1 MIEKEL
7 VGAEIPPAIPASYEK
22 QLIWLEEHVS
32 INKKQE
38 KQQKKTAK
46 HKLGSLFSRPHRIT
60 SPCERP
66 RFFGRKSIAA
76 KANPCLNSRKGAF
89 FGILIAIK
97 TSSPEGSK
105 LQHDASRFEQEVIG
119 VALAAGKGSRMFS
132 LPTQLPKPVLPVLD
146 KPIVYHQLT
155 AMAKLGIKK
164 AIILVGHRGY
174 EVVRQ
179 IERQPP
185 LGIEIDY
192 VPQETSLGIAH
203 CVGRLEG
210 AIEGPFLLF
219 LGDIYFHA
227 PGLGGMIDLFRETK
241 SDAVL
246 GAIEEEDT
254 EAISRNYRIVTDGS
268 GLARQVIEKPR
279 YPKSNLK
286 GVGIYLF
293 TPVVFDAIRRTS
305 RTALRDEYEITD
317 SIQILID
324 LGYEAR
330 AFTDIVHDL
339 NVTFPRDL
347 LDLNLWALNHEG
359 LDKYVADSAEVG
371 SGAVIETAVVGAGA
385 VIGARAVVRNSVV
398 FAGAHV
404 PEGCE
409 LENVIVTESD
419 VCRV

>member
-1 MIEKEL
+1 M
-7 VGAEIPPAIPASYEK
+7 
-22 QLIWLEEHVS
+22 
-32 INKKQE
+32 N
-38 KQQKKTAK
+38 TK
-46 HKLGSLFSRPHRIT
+46 H
-60 SPCERP
+60 P
-66 RFFGRKSIAA
+66 RF
-76 KANPCLNSRKGAF
+76 
-89 FGILIAIK
+89 
-97 TSSPEGSK
+97 T
-105 LQHDASRFEQEVIG
+105 QEITG
-119 VALAAGKGSRMFS
+119 VTLAAGKGSRMMS
-132 LPTQLPKPVLPVLD
+132 LQTMLPKPVLPVLD
-146 KPIVYHQLT
+146 RPIVYHQLE
-155 AMAKLGIKK
+155 AMARLGIRK
-164 AIILVGHRGY
+164 AIVVVGHRGY

-185 LGIEIDY
+185 VGIEIDY
-192 VPQETSLGIAH
+192 VPQESTLGIAH
-203 CVGRLEG
+203 CVGCLES

-227 PGLGGMIDLFRETK
+227 PKLEGIVTLFRE
-241 SDAVL
+241 SQADAVL

-254 EAISRNYRIVTDGS
+254 EAISRNYCIVTDES

-305 RTALRDEYEITD
+305 RTAMRDEYEITD

-324 LGYEAR
+324 LGYGVR
-330 AFTDIVHDL
+330 PCTDIVHDL

-359 LDKYVADSAEVG
+359 LDKYVAETAEIG
-371 SGAVIETAVVGAGA
+371 SGAVIEKAVVGAGA
-385 VIGARAVVRNSVV
+385 VLGARAVVRNSVV
-398 FAGAHV
+398 FAGAQIPDDCV
-404 PEGCE
+404 